1 VVASLTKPLDF
12 EALLDCVARC
22 LPGH

>member
-1 VVASLTKPLDF
+1 VVASLMKPIDF